1 MSVSIAMAAY
11 NGEKYIS
18 EQIDSIL
25 LQLKENDELV
35 ISLNPSSDK
44 TKNIINRYVEKDCR
58 VKLFVCEEKG
68 VISNFENAIK
78 HCNNEIIFLSDQDD
92 IWLSEKI
99 QTVLP
104 LFQLKEVIAVA
115 HRSMLVDSGLKPIGV
130 SNWEKHSVQ
139 KISPFRIICKNCIQ
153 GSCLAFRREILKYA
167 LPFPKNLPMHD
178 SWLGIVAACLG
189 KVILVSDELILYRQH
204 ENNVTSRNHQKI
216 MKMIKDR
223 LQLFIAFLN
232 LRFRIVN

>member
-1 MSVSIAMAAY
+1 MAAY

-25 LQLKENDELV
+25 LQLKDNDELV

-44 TKNIINRYVEKDCR
+44 TKDIINRFVKKDCR
-58 VKLFVCEEKG
+58 VKLFICEKKG
-68 VISNFENAIK
+68 VVSNFENAIK

-92 IWLSEKI
+92 IWLPDKI

-104 LFQLKEVIAVA
+104 LLQLKEAIAVA
-115 HRSMLVDSGLKPIGV
+115 HQPTLVDSGLKPICV
-130 SNWEKHSVQ
+130 SNREMHCVK
-139 KISPFRIICKNCIQ
+139 KISSLRILCKNCIQ
-153 GSCLAFRREILKYA
+153 GSCLAFRREVLKYA
-167 LPFPKNLPMHD
+167 LPFPSKLPMHD
-178 SWLGIVAACLG
+178 SWLGIVAASLG

-223 LQLFIAFLN
+223 WQLFIAFLN
-232 LRFRIVN
+232 LKIRIMN